1 MPKGV
6 YVRTK
11 EHKRKMSEITK
22 KNMADPEARKRISES
37 LTGRKR
43 PEMTGDK
50 NPAKR
55 PEVRKKI
62 SEAHKGVKK
71 TEEHKEKI
79 RQTLT
84 GRVNGP
90 HSEETKR
97 KIGLG
102 NTKDAKYCK
111 DVRIIHMKAF
121 EMFGKSKCELCG
133 MTLEEH
139 REKWGSRFDMHYTLE
154 PKDYKC
160 MEPEAWETYC
170 KVCHGKID
178 SHPEN
183 FGVV

>member
-1 MPKGV
+1 MAKKGG
-6 YVRTK
+6 TIS
-11 EHKRKMSEITK
+11 EEQKRK
-22 KNMADPEARKRISES
+22 ISES
-37 LTGRKR
+37 LKGRKR
-43 PEMTGDK
+43 PDMVGDN

-62 SEAHKGVKK
+62 SEYHKGVSVPEERKK
-71 TEEHKEKI
+71 RISETLKKRYKNHKHPLEGYKHTDEAKKKIADSRFKGTDEKYW
-79 RQTLT
+79 
-84 GRVNGP
+84 
-90 HSEETKR
+90 H
-97 KIGLG
+97 
-102 NTKDAKYCK
+102 
-111 DVRIIHMKAF
+111 HKAF
-121 EMFGKSKCELCG
+121 ALFGKSKCELCG